1 MIRLLIS
8 LTQIEERAMNSH
20 MLQGRQPFR
29 WVGLLACMLLFNT
42 ALQAQTLDEQYD
54 IYLPRKCE
62 EMNFARESFE
72 ILPGQA
78 GPNLFAY
85 CNGGYALPSGG
96 PTVVV
101 NTLAGVSSAAGRD
114 ASLDKTLQ
122 RRAQEIR
129 ESLSG
134 TGLFASIDGRNEQQD
149 VTRYEDGRDIDRT
162 VLTLG
167 ADRRFGSSGVLGLAL
182 RRDDAE
188 GRFASGG
195 RSDAQGYGAS
205 LYGSWF
211 PVEGLFVDLSATY
224 GTQKLD
230 IERIVTRRVV
240 TYPVQV
246 VTFPPPPSPPPPP
259 PPITTFDPPP
269 APVRGE
275 TDSREM
281 GADVSI
287 GYDVFLW
294 RLNLGPR
301 LGVSIRDARVDAYTE
316 SGATILALAFDEIT
330 SSSLRTTAGLLASM
344 PFTVKSWV
352 VTPQLDVNWQHELRD
367 DQQLLSA
374 HFAEDLRPNPT
385 KLVFLNEAPDRDTY
399 AARLSVALT
408 MPHGVSA
415 FIAAN
420 KMFGHDY
427 RDHAGVSL
435 GVRWEL

>member
-1 MIRLLIS
+1 MNNRIRYWCNRFGVAL
-8 LTQIEERAMNSH
+8 
-20 MLQGRQPFR
+20 
-29 WVGLLACMLLFNT
+29 LLAWFSPPLS
-42 ALQAQTLDEQYD
+42 AQTLDEQYD

-62 EMNFARESFE
+62 AMNFARESFE

-85 CNGGYALPSGG
+85 CNGGYSLPSGG
-96 PTVVV
+96 PLIVVT
-101 NTLAGVSSAAGRD
+101 TLAGISSAVGREGTM
-114 ASLDKTLQ
+114 DKALQ
-122 RRAQEIR
+122 RRTQELR
-129 ESLSG
+129 DAWSG
-134 TGLFASIDGRNEQQD
+134 TGLFASIDGRNEKQD

-167 ADRRFGSSGVLGLAL
+167 VDRRVGSSGLFGVAL
-182 RRDDAE
+182 RREDAE
-188 GRFASGG
+188 GNFASGG
-195 RSDAQGYGAS
+195 WLQAQGYGAS
-205 LYGSWF
+205 LYASWF
-211 PVEGLFVDLSATY
+211 PTASVFVDLSATY
-224 GTQKLD
+224 GTQELE

-240 TYPVQV
+240 TYPVAV
-246 VTFPPPPSPPPPP
+246 PSIPPSPPP

-269 APVRGE
+269 APVRGV

-281 GADVSI
+281 GADLSI
-287 GYDVFLW
+287 GYDVFVW

-301 LGVSIRDARVDAYTE
+301 FGVGIRDSRVDAYTE
-316 SGATILALAFDEIT
+316 SGATLLALAFDERT
-330 SSSLRTTAGLLASM
+330 SSSLRTTAGMLASM
-344 PFTVKSWV
+344 PLTVKSWV

-385 KLVFLNEAPDRDTY
+385 KLLFLNQAPDRDTY
-399 AARLSVALT
+399 AARISVAIT
-408 MPHGVSA
+408 MPHGLSA

-427 RDHAGVSL
+427 RDQAGVSL